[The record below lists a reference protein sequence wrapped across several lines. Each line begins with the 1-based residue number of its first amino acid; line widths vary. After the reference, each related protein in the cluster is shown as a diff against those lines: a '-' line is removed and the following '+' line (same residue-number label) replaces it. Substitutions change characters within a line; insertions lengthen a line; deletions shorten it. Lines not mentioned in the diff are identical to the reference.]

1 MIANLKAIVEY
12 ELNQTVTL
20 SINNKYLTNESL
32 IKSALR
38 NNDTIT
44 IMDQAY

>member
-1 MIANLKAIVEY
+1 MIANLKAIIEY
-12 ELNQTVTL
+12 ELNQTVML
-20 SINNKYLTNESL
+20 SINNKQLPNESL